1 MMRGLSTPP
10 EGDPARPISHEA
22 AAPAAVDIPVHGAT
36 TDAVTDALR
45 EASLSGSLPADSWLR
60 EQDLARSM
68 RVSRT
73 PVREA
78 LRRLADERLVERS
91 ANRGCRVRA
100 MTLDDVLAVYVVRES
115 LECLATRSAAA
126 RPPAGLVDR
135 LLELHRAME
144 AAAGAPSTLAR
155 LNLEFHRAI
164 REAPGNA
171 YLDRF
176 LIQVEHAVRRFG
188 QSTLADPDRAAESH
202 AEHMEIIRAIG
213 AGDPEMAEQAASRHM
228 RKARNARVQQL
239 LQAAEDAPV
248 PASAGSA

>member
-1 MMRGLSTPP
+1 MP
-10 EGDPARPISHEA
+10 DDA
-22 AAPAAVDIPVHGAT
+22 AVPAAIDIPVHGST

-45 EASLSGSLPADSWLR
+45 EAILSGSLPAGSWLR

-78 LRRLADERLVERS
+78 LRLLADEQLVERS

-115 LECLATRSAAA
+115 LECLAARTAAA

-135 LLELHRAME
+135 LMELHRRME
-144 AAAGAPSTLAR
+144 AATAAPSELAR
-155 LNLEFHRAI
+155 LNLEFHRTI
-164 REAPGNA
+164 REATGNA

-176 LIQVEHAVRRFG
+176 LTQVEHAVRRFG
-188 QSTLADPDRAAESH
+188 QSTFADPDRAAESQ

-213 AGDPEMAEQAASRHM
+213 AGDPELAEQAAGHHM
-228 RKARNARVQQL
+228 RKARNARIQQL
-239 LQAAEDAPV
+239 LQAMEDPQV
-248 PASAGSA
+248 PAAAERSAE